1 MIARLDT
8 KLKFNVNTSGLSN
21 LLISLRDLPH
31 RIDNSLKDALDI
43 YLKGVINTFKDNSIK
58 YTAKKIGTYPLGTA
72 LLMVRGRSKKTG
84 NIQYEKYIHVYSRSR
99 RKDFG
104 EGHGFPPD
112 NITRWVSGTLAKSLI
127 SSSVI
132 SGDRVFGSISSA
144 CRYFAAIEDKDG
156 TNRMRRRAPL
166 DTIIQDTV
174 FEFKE
179 VVIDYMNIIIK
190 RRLSEAQAISR
201 YSKAERLPG
210 QLRTYERKISRNIAT
225 YPKGAEFTALQ
236 ARVRLLFTQRSK

>member
-21 LLISLRDLPH
+21 LLVSLRDLPH
-31 RIDNSLKDALDI
+31 KIDNSLKDTLDI
-43 YLKGVINTFKDNSIK
+43 YLKGVINYFRIQSLGYISRTMYHRKALNK
-58 YTAKKIGTYPLGTA
+58 YGEY
-72 LLMVRGRSKKTG
+72 
-84 NIQYEKYIHVYSRSR
+84 VYSR
-99 RKDFG
+99 KFG
-104 EGHGFPPD
+104 PDYGVGHGFPPD
-112 NITRWVSGTLAKSLI
+112 TITRWVSGTLAKSLI

-132 SGDRVFGSISSA
+132 SGDRVFGSISSV

-236 ARVRLLFTQRSK
+236 ARVRLLFTQRSGH